1 MASRL
6 FLASFAATA
15 LASEPS
21 AVDGGKV
28 SCTTGWD
35 NCRSTRCCATA
46 GHKCFA
52 KGDYWGSCME
62 TCTPGIHETDPEEY
76 RTPWSC
82 EVLESVEFKFKGSQL
97 PAGFRPPP
105 GSPADV
111 HGHIRVEGSQLVGK
125 HDQPVRLRGMS
136 LFWSQWGG
144 KYWNAGVIDWLVKDW
159 GITMIRAAMGVES
172 GGYLENH
179 QVEKEKLV
187 EVVDAAIRNGIYV
200 VIDWHDH
207 HAEPHVEEAKAFFAE
222 MSAIYGHYPNVFFEI
237 FNEPL
242 QESWETDIMPYE
254 QQIVDTIR
262 RHSGN
267 LIICGTRTWSQD
279 VDLAADKP
287 LKGFNLAYTLHFYAA
302 YHKESLREKA
312 RVALSKGIALFASEW
327 GTCYFDGNGQ
337 LDLNETNIWLD
348 FLAEHNISDANWALN
363 DKDEACSALLPG
375 TQNKANWSTDVLTD
389 SGRFV
394 RSHLKSTREAET
406 KKPAEEEGAA
416 EPLDQIS
423 SAQGVHILFT
433 LVLSLL
439 AMGMTANLRA

>member
-1 MASRL
+1 MARRISFL
-6 FLASFAATA
+6 LASV
-15 LASEPS
+15 LS
-21 AVDGGKV
+21 AVAAIGG
-28 SCTTGWD
+28 
-35 NCRSTRCCATA
+35 
-46 GHKCFA
+46 
-52 KGDYWGSCME
+52 GS
-62 TCTPGIHETDPEEY
+62 
-76 RTPWSC
+76 
-82 EVLESVEFKFKGSQL
+82 SVPTSFKP
-97 PAGFRPPP
+97 PAG
-105 GSPADV
+105 SPVAQ
-111 HGHIRVEGSQLVGK
+111 HGRIRVQGSQLVDEHGV
-125 HDQPVRLRGMS
+125 PVRLRGMS
-136 LFWSQWGG
+136 MFWSQWGG
-144 KYWNAGVIDWLVKDW
+144 KYWNDDVVQWLVRDW
-159 GITMIRAAMGVES
+159 KISLLRAPMGVED
-172 GGYLENH
+172 GGYLEGPESER
-179 QVEKEKLV
+179 QTVTV
-187 EVVDAAIRNGIYV
+187 VVDAAIRAGIYV
-200 VIDWHDH
+200 IIDWHDH
-207 HAEPHVEEAKAFFAE
+207 RAEKHEGDARKFFDKMAKL
-222 MSAIYGHYPNVFFEI
+222 YGRFPNVFFEI

-312 RVALSKGIALFASEW
+312 RVALSKGIALVASEW

-348 FLAEHNISDANWALN
+348 FLAEHNISDTNWALN

-394 RSHLKSTREAET
+394 RSDLKSTREAET
-406 KKPAEEEGAA
+406 KKAAEEEGAETKKAAEEEGDA

-423 SAQGVHILFT
+423 SAQGVHSLFT

-439 AMGMTANLRA
+439 AVGMTANLRA